1 MPLLLCL
8 SRLKKGTTGLV
19 RRRKRMPAERA
30 VIVKT
35 GRTTAVLE
43 EEEGASVWIGLERT
57 GLVKTGLVKTDLVKT
72 DPVKTDPVKTDLVK
86 IDLAGVESPT

>member
-30 VIVKT
+30 VIVKI
-35 GRTTAVLE
+35 GKTTAVLE
-43 EEEGASVWIGLERT
+43 EEEGASVWIGLER
-57 GLVKTGLVKTDLVKT
+57 TGLVKTDLVKT